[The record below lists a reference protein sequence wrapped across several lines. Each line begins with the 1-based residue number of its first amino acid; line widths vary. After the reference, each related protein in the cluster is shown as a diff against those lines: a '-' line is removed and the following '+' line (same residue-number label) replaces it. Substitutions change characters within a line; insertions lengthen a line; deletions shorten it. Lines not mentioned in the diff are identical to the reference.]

1 MFPVTLDVDTELA
14 IRNHPRDAD
23 ERELRTAISIHALLI
38 ETHADDGVGFKH
50 RQSIRRFLLSHRIKP
65 NNVKS
70 AVNPFLFS

>member
-14 IRNHPRDAD
+14 IRNHPHVAD

-38 ETHADDGVGFKH
+38 ETHADDAVGFKY